1 MIKTLKKNIR
11 NNKII
16 NDDIFKIVT
25 DNIDTIVS
33 TIDNIKLYEI
43 ILNEANNRYHN
54 STSIIDDYVYDRL
67 LDRLKS
73 LDPNNKIF
81 SNIGYT
87 VESINKVKLP
97 YHMGSMNKIKK
108 TDIDLF
114 LKFIKQY
121 NGPYLISDKLDG
133 ISALLDINNN
143 VIKMYTRGD
152 GTYGSDITHLIEF
165 INIVN
170 LNNINDYLKQNKL
183 KRIVLRGE
191 LVMKSETFNKK
202 YATIAANPRNFV
214 SGQVNAKKLDGNI
227 LKDIDLVFYEIIEP
241 DMSIDKQFNIM
252 SDLQL
257 SVSPF
262 EIETINNLTLVEVET
277 SGQSPDVSYEV
288 NISLDK
294 LSTYLKRRKEIS
306 KYDIDGIIVSDINNH
321 SRNMSGNPEYSF
333 AFKENNVFKD
343 AIVEEVEWNISKD
356 GFLKPRVRI
365 VPIQLS
371 GVQITY
377 VTAHNAKYVYDNKI
391 GKGSIIQITRS
402 GDVIPYIVKIIKP
415 SSEVQMPQ
423 ILDEWQW
430 NKSGVD
436 IVLKS
441 NSMNDEQLI
450 KTLSYFVKKLDIK
463 NIDEATFKT
472 LVEHKIINS
481 LSDIFRVSE
490 FKDKLLLLDGFKEK
504 KTLKIIKELD
514 DGFNRMS
521 LTDLMVASNIFGHG
535 IGEKKINK
543 IVSTYPNILDL
554 AMKKSYKEL
563 YDLIIK
569 IDGFEDITTKQFLE
583 HLETFND
590 FLKNKVPKNIYNRL
604 KKDIKE
610 IIEKN
615 KDSKDSLKSD
625 KKLLGLKFVM
635 TGFRNKTWETIII
648 ENGGEITSTVSKNTF
663 MLICNSL
670 DESSNKIIKAKEHGI
685 KILEKDAF
693 ITYMNSTYSLLFN

>member
-1 MIKTLKKNIR
+1 
-11 NNKII
+11 
-16 NDDIFKIVT
+16 
-25 DNIDTIVS
+25 
-33 TIDNIKLYEI
+33 
-43 ILNEANNRYHN
+43 
-54 STSIIDDYVYDRL
+54 
-67 LDRLKS
+67 
-73 LDPNNKIF
+73 
-81 SNIGYT
+81 
-87 VESINKVKLP
+87 
-97 YHMGSMNKIKK
+97 
-108 TDIDLF
+108 
-114 LKFIKQY
+114 
-121 NGPYLISDKLDG
+121 
-133 ISALLDINNN
+133 
-143 VIKMYTRGD
+143 
-152 GTYGSDITHLIEF
+152 
-165 INIVN
+165 
-170 LNNINDYLKQNKL
+170 
-183 KRIVLRGE
+183 
-191 LVMKSETFNKK
+191 
-202 YATIAANPRNFV
+202 
-214 SGQVNAKKLDGNI
+214 
-227 LKDIDLVFYEIIEP
+227 
-241 DMSIDKQFNIM
+241 
-252 SDLQL
+252 
-257 SVSPF
+257 
-262 EIETINNLTLVEVET
+262 
-277 SGQSPDVSYEV
+277 
-288 NISLDK
+288 

>member
-170 LNNINDYLKQNKL
+170 LNNIHDYLKQNKL
-183 KRIVLRGE
+183 KRIILRGE
-191 LVMKSETFNKK
+191 LVMKLETFNKT

-241 DMSIDKQFNIM
+241 NMSIDKQFNIM

-277 SGQSPDVSYEV
+277 SGRKPDVSSEV
-288 NISLDK
+288 NVSLDK
-294 LSTYLKRRKEIS
+294 LSAYLKRRKEIS

-343 AIVEEVEWNISKD
+343 ATVEEVEWNISKD

-415 SSEVQMPQ
+415 SLEVQMPQ

-463 NIDEATFKT
+463 NMDEATFKT

-554 AMKKSYKEL
+554 AIKKSYKEL
-563 YDLIIK
+563 YDLIIE

-604 KKDIKE
+604 KKDIRE
-610 IIEKN
+610 IIEK
-615 KDSKDSLKSD
+615 DKDSLKSD

-635 TGFRNKTWETIII
+635 TGFRNKTWETIIV

-693 ITYMNSTYSLLFN
+693 VTYMYNTYSLLFN

>member
-143 VIKMYTRGD
+143 VLKMYTRGD

-170 LNNINDYLKQNKL
+170 LNNIHDYLKQNKL
-183 KRIVLRGE
+183 KRIILRGE
-191 LVMKSETFNKK
+191 LVMKLETFNKT

-241 DMSIDKQFNIM
+241 NMSIDKQFNIM

-277 SGQSPDVSYEV
+277 SGRKPDVSSEV
-288 NISLDK
+288 NVSLDK
-294 LSTYLKRRKEIS
+294 LSAYLKRRKEIS

-441 NSMNDEQLI
+441 DSMNDEQLI

-463 NIDEATFKT
+463 NMDEATFKT

-554 AMKKSYKEL
+554 AIKKSYKEL
-563 YDLIIK
+563 YDLIIE

-604 KKDIKE
+604 KKDIRE
-610 IIEKN
+610 IIEK
-615 KDSKDSLKSD
+615 DKDSLKSD

-635 TGFRNKTWETIII
+635 TGFRNKTWETIIV

-693 ITYMNSTYSLLFN
+693 VTYMYNTYSLLFN